1 MVRLGERVSTSF
13 AGKFREHMRY
23 GFTVKDMGDN
33 VWAVRFDDG
42 AEEHIPSGRLRAEH
56 NSLAPTRIHADE
68 LFEARFLPTKA
79 QRHEELVTFDAS
91 EFDFR
96 SWVVDA
102 VLRPAAAEVGSRV
115 PKSA

>member
-1 MVRLGERVSTSF
+1 MVRLGVRVSTSF
-13 AGKFREHMRY
+13 AGKFREHRRY

-68 LFEARFLPTKA
+68 LFEARLFAYQGAATRGT
-79 QRHEELVTFDAS
+79 RH
-91 EFDFR
+91 
-96 SWVVDA
+96 
-102 VLRPAAAEVGSRV
+102 LRCV
-115 PKSA
+115 